1 MASILMALIMG
12 SLGGPAIA
20 WAFRTPGP
28 FKGYEKR
35 KAKFIAGEG
44 SDPDKAPFG
53 PHKSFKQNAMMFGL
67 IFATIGF
74 FIGTL
79 ARDGREIA

>member
-12 SLGGPAIA
+12 GLGGPAIA
-20 WAFRTPGP
+20 WAMNSPAQK
-28 FKGYEKR
+28 KGYQQRKEK
-35 KAKFIAGEG
+35 FLAGHG

-53 PHKSFKQNAMMFGL
+53 PHRSFRQNAILFGL
-67 IFATIGF
+67 IFAAIGF

-79 ARDGREIA
+79 A